1 MRKPGSLARSRLRR
15 RMEGGIQTTWI
26 ASEGGGGEMYAMGT
40 CGEASGRFGG
50 GKYLS
55 SGGGH
60 WRHRTRA
67 QGGGRC

>member
-1 MRKPGSLARSRLRR
+1 MSKPGSLARSRLRR

-26 ASEGGGGEMYAMGT
+26 ALEGGCRRRVHVARRVVDLRGEIS
-40 CGEASGRFGG
+40 E
-50 GKYLS
+50 L
-55 SGGGH
+55 GGGH